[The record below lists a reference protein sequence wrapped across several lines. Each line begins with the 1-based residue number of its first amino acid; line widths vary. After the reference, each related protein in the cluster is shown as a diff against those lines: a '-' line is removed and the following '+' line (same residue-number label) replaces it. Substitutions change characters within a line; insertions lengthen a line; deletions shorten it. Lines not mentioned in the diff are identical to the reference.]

1 MMWRRLLAILLVLT
15 LFFTFAYAKGAKE
28 TEPSESTTLE
38 GFNEVG
44 LPIVEEIYTLNFTG
58 MNMNSTRVGRYDETD
73 MMLKLQADT
82 NVKIV
87 WNMIPQASWKEKK
100 NLIIASGELPDGFMG
115 PTSLTA
121 DEAQQLGAEGVLIPL
136 EDLIKKYAPNIQA
149 ILDTNPTYKAQVT
162 SPDGHIYALS
172 SWQDMGFDSLSVSII
187 NKTWL
192 NALGLPIPTT
202 TDEFY
207 KVLKA
212 FKENDMAGNGKTVPF
227 SFLYQESGDL
237 NREVKR
243 EFEWI
248 FLAFGVPETPTHIM
262 IEDGGNVMFTASQ
275 EEWKEAVKYLH
286 KLYSEGL
293 IDKEIFSQ
301 DRTLLTNKIRT
312 LTVGAYSDYRLESS
326 MATEEI
332 QDNFVIMA
340 PLAGPNGDR
349 RWLRAK
355 AGMSDGAFALTKACK
370 HPEIAIRWLDN
381 INSEENS
388 IQMLYGMF
396 KEEGYTAS
404 EALVPSKKVAGKW
417 TTNVRP
423 SEINPNDWPWSAPIG
438 SSPVIVSKDVINKY
452 IEGRINNIVKEKACA
467 IYRPYLTEYP
477 YNYPFRFTIDEIEQ
491 LNIIQNDLISY
502 IFKTKAKWISNG
514 GIDAEWDNYLKQ
526 LDRLGLQDYV
536 ALYRTAFERTK

>member
-1 MMWRRLLAILLVLT
+1 
-15 LFFTFAYAKGAKE
+15 
-28 TEPSESTTLE
+28 
-38 GFNEVG
+38 
-44 LPIVEEIYTLNFTG
+44 
-58 MNMNSTRVGRYDETD
+58 
-73 MMLKLQADT
+73 
-82 NVKIV
+82 
-87 WNMIPQASWKEKK
+87 
-100 NLIIASGELPDGFMG
+100 
-115 PTSLTA
+115 
-121 DEAQQLGAEGVLIPL
+121 
-136 EDLIKKYAPNIQA
+136 
-149 ILDTNPTYKAQVT
+149 
-162 SPDGHIYALS
+162 
-172 SWQDMGFDSLSVSII
+172 
-187 NKTWL
+187 
-192 NALGLPIPTT
+192 
-202 TDEFY
+202 
-207 KVLKA
+207 
-212 FKENDMAGNGKTVPF
+212 
-227 SFLYQESGDL
+227 
-237 NREVKR
+237 
-243 EFEWI
+243 
-248 FLAFGVPETPTHIM
+248 M